1 MDISTIIP
9 ILLATSAQTQIQG
22 IMDRVY
28 EIVISISAVI
38 IALLWIPIAIGFF
51 SSDEGKKMEAKTR
64 FKNAVI
70 GTLIYVLAVSGVI
83 YAVFSYVVNGS

>member
-1 MDISTIIP
+1 MDISSIMP
-9 ILLATSAQTQIQG
+9 VLLAASAQTQIQG
-22 IMDRVY
+22 IMNRVY

-51 SSDEGKKMEAKTR
+51 SSDEGKKMESKTR

-70 GTLIYVLAVSGVI
+70 GTLIYILAVSGVL
-83 YAVFSYVVNGS
+83 YAIFSYVVTGS